1 MDKSLIRNFCIIA
14 HIDHGKSTLAD
25 RFLEITGAI
34 STRGHVDQVLDAMD
48 LERERGI
55 TIKAKAVTIFY
66 NKDGTRYQL
75 NLIDTPGHVDFSYE
89 VSRSLAACEGALLLV
104 DAAQGVEAQTVAN
117 LYLAVG
123 SGLEVIPAV
132 NKIDL
137 AAAQIE
143 EVEEEIRHLMGAEQ
157 ILRVS
162 GKMGYGVKEV
172 LDAIVDRVPPPKGD
186 ADAPPRALI
195 FDAVYDE
202 YRGVIVYVCVMDG
215 RIKKGDHVT
224 MLGTGKEYE
233 VLELGTFSPQMTPAA
248 ELNTGEVGYVVCN
261 IKSLVDVRVGD
272 TVALRDRKDIA
283 PLPGYKEP
291 LPMVYCGVYP
301 TNNAEYDNLRKA
313 LEKLQLNDSS
323 FTFVPQTSEAL
334 GFGFHCGFLGL
345 LHMDIVQERLERE
358 SNVDIVQTAPN
369 VTYEVL
375 TLEGKV
381 LRVERPSAMP
391 PRGSILEY
399 REPVVRL
406 DLLIPAESIG
416 TLMTLL
422 EEKHGK
428 YVSTEYLTPK
438 RVLMTYEIA
447 LSEIIFDFYDKLKSA
462 THGYGTMDY
471 EITGYR
477 PADLVRLNILVGGVP
492 VDALSAIVHRDDAE
506 RRGRALIHRLRRE
519 IPRHLFEIAL
529 QAEVD
534 GKIVARENI
543 KPLRKN
549 VLAKCYGGDVTRK
562 RKLLEK
568 QKEGKKRMKHVGNVE
583 IPQKAFMAVL
593 DVSAESRGKS

>member
-1 MDKSLIRNFCIIA
+1 MDTSLIRNFCIIA

-117 LYLAVG
+117 MYLAIEG
-123 SGLEVIPAV
+123 GLEVIPAV

-143 EVEEEIRHLMGAEQ
+143 EVEEEIHHLMGAEH

-162 GKMGYGVKEV
+162 GKTGYGVKEV
-172 LDAIVDRVPPPKGD
+172 LDAIVARVPAPKGEV
-186 ADAPPRALI
+186 DAPLRAVI
-195 FDAVYDE
+195 FDSVYDE
-202 YRGVIVYVCVMDG
+202 YRGVIVYIRVIDG
-215 RIKKGDHVT
+215 KLKKGDRVT
-224 MLGTGKEYE
+224 MLGVKKEYE
-233 VLELGTFSPQMTPAA
+233 VLDLGTFSPQMTPGT
-248 ELNTGEVGYVVCN
+248 ELGTGEVGYIVCN
-261 IKSLVDVRVGD
+261 IKSLVEVQVGD
-272 TVALRDRKDIA
+272 TVALSASRDVT

-323 FTFVPQTSEAL
+323 FTFAPQTSEAL

-358 SNVDIVQTAPN
+358 SNVEIVQTAPN

-375 TLEGKV
+375 TLDGQV
-381 LRVERPSAMP
+381 VRVERPSMMP
-391 PRGSILEY
+391 ARGSILEY

-406 DLLIPAESIG
+406 DLLIPADSIG
-416 TLMTLL
+416 ALMTLL
-422 EEKHGK
+422 EEKHGD

-438 RVLMTYEIA
+438 RVLMTYEVSLA
-447 LSEIIFDFYDKLKSA
+447 EIIFDFYDKLKSV
-462 THGYGTMDY
+462 TRGYGTMDY
-471 EITGYR
+471 EVTGYR
-477 PADLVRLNILVGGVP
+477 PADLAKMNILVGGVA

-506 RRGRALIHRLRRE
+506 RRGRALIHRLKKE
-519 IPRHLFEIAL
+519 IPRHMFEIAL

-543 KPLRKN
+543 KAFRKN
-549 VLAKCYGGDVTRK
+549 VIAKCYGGDVSRK

-593 DVSAESRGKS
+593 DVSAEGRGKA

>member
-66 NKDGTRYQL
+66 TKDGTKYQL

-104 DAAQGVEAQTVAN
+104 DASQGVEAQTVAN
-117 LYLAVG
+117 LYLAIDH
-123 SGLEVIPAV
+123 GLEVIPAV

-137 AAAQIE
+137 SSAQIE
-143 EVEEEIRHLMGAEQ
+143 EVEEEIHHLMGAEQ

-162 GKMGYGVKEV
+162 GKTGYGVKEV
-172 LDAIVDRVPPPKGD
+172 LDTIVERVPPPKGD
-186 ADAPPRALI
+186 VDAPLRAMI
-195 FDAVYDE
+195 FDSVYDE
-202 YRGVIVYVCVMDG
+202 YRGVIVYVRVVDG
-215 RIKKGDHVT
+215 KIRKGDHVT
-224 MLGTGKEYE
+224 MLGIGKEYE
-233 VLELGTFSPQMTPAA
+233 VLELGTFRPQMTTAA
-248 ELNTGEVGYVVCN
+248 ELDTGDVGYIVCN

-272 TVALRDRKDIA
+272 TVALTDRKEVK
-283 PLPGYKEP
+283 PLLGYKEP
-291 LPMVYCGVYP
+291 LPMVYCGVFP

-313 LEKLQLNDSS
+313 LERLQLNDAS
-323 FTFVPQTSEAL
+323 FTFIPQTSEAL

-358 SNVDIVQTAPN
+358 SNVEIVQTAPN

-375 TLEGKV
+375 TTEGNV
-381 LRVERPSAMP
+381 VRVERPSMMP
-391 PRGSILEY
+391 QRGAILEY

-406 DLLIPAESIG
+406 NLLIPADSIG
-416 TLMTLL
+416 ALMTLM

-438 RVLMTYEIA
+438 RVLLTYEVSLA
-447 LSEIIFDFYDKLKSA
+447 EIIFDFYDKLKSA

-471 EITGYR
+471 EVIGYR
-477 PADLVRLNILVGGVP
+477 AAELAKLNILVGGVP

-506 RRGRALIHRLRRE
+506 RRGRALIHRLKKE
-519 IPRHLFEIAL
+519 IPRHLFEVAL

-543 KPLRKN
+543 KAFRKN
-549 VLAKCYGGDVTRK
+549 VIAKCYGGDVTRK

-593 DVSAESRGKS
+593 DVSAESRK

>member
-1 MDKSLIRNFCIIA
+1 MDTSLIRNFCIIA

-202 YRGVIVYVCVMDG
+202 YRGVIIYVRVMDG

-248 ELNTGEVGYVVCN
+248 ELNTGEVGYIVCN

-492 VDALSAIVHRDDAE
+492 VDALSAIAHRDDAE

>member
-66 NKDGTRYQL
+66 EKDGVRHQL

-104 DAAQGVEAQTVAN
+104 DAAQGVQAQTVAN
-117 LYLAVG
+117 LYLAVEA
-123 SGLEVIPAV
+123 GLEVIPAV

-137 AAAQIE
+137 AAAQID
-143 EVEEEIRHLMGAEQ
+143 EVEEEIRHLIGSEK

-162 GKMGYGVKEV
+162 AKTGYGVKEV
-172 LDAIVDRVPPPKGD
+172 LDTIVDHVPPPKGD
-186 ADAPPRALI
+186 ADAPLRALI
-195 FDAVYDE
+195 FDSVYDE
-202 YRGVIVYVCVMDG
+202 YRGVIIYVRLMDG
-215 RIKKGDHVT
+215 KIRRGDRVT
-224 MLGTGKEYE
+224 MLGTNKEYE
-233 VLELGTFSPQMTPAA
+233 VLDLGTFRPQMTSTT
-248 ELNTGEVGYVVCN
+248 ELNTGEVGYIVCN

-272 TVALRDRKDIA
+272 TVALSDSRDIT
-283 PLPGYKEP
+283 PLPGYNEP

-391 PRGSILEY
+391 PRGSILEH

-416 TLMTLL
+416 ALMTLL
-422 EEKHGK
+422 EEKHGR

-447 LSEIIFDFYDKLKSA
+447 LSEIIFDFYDKLKSV

-471 EITGYR
+471 EIVGYH
-477 PADLVRLNILVGGVP
+477 PAELARLNILVGGVP

-506 RRGRALIHRLRRE
+506 RRGRALIGRLRKE
-519 IPRHLFEIAL
+519 IPRHMFEIAL

-543 KPLRKN
+543 KAFRKN
-549 VLAKCYGGDVTRK
+549 VIAKCYGGDVSRK